1 MLCNSHHITTHND
14 SKLIMWA
21 LIVNVQ
27 LNVCEIYYMKPDRST
42 VFCHQLR
49 QVHNLLFR
57 TLAGIRRSMEIN
69 SFNLNASLCDHIS
82 CHRAV
87 NSTGKKQ
94 HCLSIGS
101 NRHSARS
108 LNALGIYI
116 NFLTDFNRNSKFRLM
131 YIHLCLRKSIQ
142 NAFTDSCTY
151 FHGIYR
157 IGLLCTSCIYLEG
170 AVIIRMYILH
180 VFYNVRAHLLKSFVF
195 VNHNRTDVN
204 NTEYCF

>member
-14 SKLIMWA
+14 SKLIMWT

-69 SFNLNASLCDHIS
+69 GFNLNSSLCDHIS
-82 CHRAV
+82 GHWAV
-87 NSTGKKQ
+87 NSAGKKQ

-108 LNALGIYI
+108 LDALG
-116 NFLTDFNRNSKFRLM
+116 
-131 YIHLCLRKSIQ
+131 
-142 NAFTDSCTY
+142 TY

-180 VFYNVRAHLLKSFVF
+180 VLHNVRAHLLKSFVL
-195 VNHNRTDVN
+195 VDHYRTDIN

>member
-1 MLCNSHHITTHND
+1 
-14 SKLIMWA
+14 
-21 LIVNVQ
+21 
-27 LNVCEIYYMKPDRST
+27 
-42 VFCHQLR
+42 
-49 QVHNLLFR
+49 
-57 TLAGIRRSMEIN
+57 MEIN

-131 YIHLCLRKSIQ
+131 YIHLRLWKSIQ

-204 NTEYCF
+204 NTKYCF